1 MNQTK
6 DLQSSLISKCK
17 QNDPKAQLQL
27 YDNYC
32 KAMFV
37 TAYNFVKQEGVAED
51 IMQESFI
58 KAFKKID
65 SFNGK
70 VTFGAWL
77 KKIVI
82 NHCLDWLKKRKLRIV
97 SINTDHINIPQEDNW
112 EVEGDIN
119 VDHIYSAIEELPD
132 KYKIVLKLF
141 LLEGYDHQEIGEILQ
156 ISEATSRS
164 QVYRGKSKLKELL
177 KIYNYA

>member
-1 MNQTK
+1 MIQTK
-6 DLQSSLISKCK
+6 DLQSNLISKCK
-17 QNDPKAQLQL
+17 QNDAKAQLQL

-37 TAYNFVKQEGVAED
+37 TAYNFVKQEAVAED

-77 KKIVI
+77 KRIVI

-97 SINTDHINIPQEDNW
+97 SINSDHINIPQEDNW
-112 EVEGDIN
+112 DIEDDIN
-119 VDHIYSAIEELPD
+119 VDHIYRALEELPD

-141 LLEGYDHQEIGEILQ
+141 LFEGYDHQEIAEILQ
-156 ISEATSRS
+156 ISEVSSRS
-164 QVYRGKSKLKELL
+164 QVYRAKSKLRELL

>member
-1 MNQTK
+1 MSQTK
-6 DLQSSLISKCK
+6 NLQSSLIFKCK

-32 KAMFV
+32 KAMFI
-37 TAYNFVKQEGVAED
+37 TAFNFVKQEAVAED

-65 SFNGK
+65 SFDGK
-70 VTFGAWL
+70 AAFGAWL
-77 KKIVI
+77 KRIVI
-82 NHCLDWLKKRKLRIV
+82 NQCLDWLKRRKLRIV
-97 SINTDHINIPQEDNW
+97 SLNTNHINIPQEDNW
-112 EVEGDIN
+112 DVDDHIN
-119 VDHIYSAIEELPD
+119 VDNIYNAIEELPD

-141 LLEGYDHQEIGEILQ
+141 LFEGYDHQEIGEILQ
-156 ISEATSRS
+156 ISEVSSRS
-164 QVYRGKSKLKELL
+164 QLFRGKRKLRELL